1 MYIHTY
7 MYTYHI
13 SVFLFE
19 DGWLMFFVSAL
30 TVPLQ
35 KREKS
40 GCKDWIKNLNSQKVV
55 DHFWGKHV
63 LEGQKT
69 DQKFQSSDA
78 PNILNFAIARPK
90 WLRFN
95 INDVAYQ
102 LSGGIT

>member
-1 MYIHTY
+1 

-55 DHFWGKHV
+55 DHFWRQTCFRRAENGPTIP
-63 LEGQKT
+63 E
-69 DQKFQSSDA
+69 F
-78 PNILNFAIARPK
+78 
-90 WLRFN
+90 
-95 INDVAYQ
+95 
-102 LSGGIT
+102 

>member
-7 MYTYHI
+7 IIYDMYTYHI

-19 DGWLMFFVSAL
+19 DDWLMFFVSAT

-35 KREKS
+35 KREKT
-40 GCKDWIKNLNSQKVV
+40 GCEDWIKNLNSQKVV

-78 PNILNFAIARPK
+78 PSILNFAICQTPMAQIQHK
-90 WLRFN
+90 
-95 INDVAYQ
+95 
-102 LSGGIT
+102 